1 MAQLSIVSSLE
12 HQNGLVDRNPCFGD
26 TLEHCPRHVAALGQR
41 QRVPKCLGGGGIPY
55 RHRHRGREVLNW
67 SAALTPAKLYHSIQ
81 RPPTPA
87 RCCPEVAEA
96 QATPPSADTDLLTLS
111 YARRY
116 TSSYLTLRQS
126 RSTNTLSRQ
135 APFPLHADG

>member
-55 RHRHRGREVLNW
+55 RNRPQRARSFELEHG
-67 SAALTPAKLYHSIQ
+67 ADAGKALSFDPA
-81 RPPTPA
+81 PA
-87 RCCPEVAEA
+87 NTRAM
-96 QATPPSADTDLLTLS
+96 L
-111 YARRY
+111 
-116 TSSYLTLRQS
+116 S
-126 RSTNTLSRQ
+126 RSRGGASNSSQR
-135 APFPLHADG
+135 